1 MLVLQR
7 VQREEYCIS
16 IFLRVQ
22 SEKYVGI
29 HNREEQ
35 GIYVV
40 IEQKQDMLAFLI
52 KRAERGICWYS

>member
-1 MLVLQR
+1 MLVFII
-7 VQREEYCIS
+7 VKREEYCIS

-29 HNREEQ
+29 HNSEEQ

-40 IEQKQDMLAFLI
+40 REQKQDMLAFLI